1 MKDQEFDK
9 IFKDNLRDFEV
20 NPPENLWEKIESAL
34 DQEQPAKVKKMFP
47 WKTWSIAATLL
58 LALGFTFKLSQFKE
72 EQVDPKKEYLAK
84 IKEENESPKPDQMVA
99 EKWGEP
105 ITKEAF
111 ESQEAKPNARTIAL
125 KEQSKKAVVIR
136 AESRQQVQV
145 PALQPIE
152 TTMELDG
159 PNSLTREAEPLTAK
173 STAPQANLA
182 VEPTEAIL
190 NKTEIVTT
198 KPKQGLFVRLLNNVA
213 DNINIINKDVEF
225 SEDEE
230 GTIKINLSKLITKTK

>member
-9 IFKDNLRDFEV
+9 IFKDNLRDLEV
-20 NPPENLWEKIESAL
+20 NPPENLWEKMESAL
-34 DQEQPAKVKKMFP
+34 DQEQPAKVKKMLP

-58 LALGFTFKLSQFKE
+58 LALGFTFKLSQFME

-84 IKEENESPKPDQMVA
+84 IKEEAESPKPEQVVT
-99 EKWGEP
+99 EKLEAP
-105 ITKEAF
+105 ITKE
-111 ESQEAKPNARTIAL
+111 EVVLQEAKPNARTIAL
-125 KEQSKKAVVIR
+125 KEQPKKAAVIPV
-136 AESRQQVQV
+136 ESRQQVQV
-145 PALQPIE
+145 PALQPME
-152 TTMELDG
+152 TAMEFEG
-159 PNSLTREAEPLTAK
+159 AGSLTREAEPLTAK

-182 VEPTEAIL
+182 IEPTEAIL
-190 NKTEIVTT
+190 NKTEIASN

-230 GTIKINLSKLITKTK
+230 GTIKIDLSKLITKTK

>member
-9 IFKDNLRDFEV
+9 IFKDNLRDLEV
-20 NPPENLWEKIESAL
+20 NPPEYLWEKIESSL

-47 WKTWSIAATLL
+47 WKTCSIAATLL
-58 LALGFTFKLSQFKE
+58 LALGFAFKLSQFKE

-125 KEQSKKAVVIR
+125 KEQPKKVVVIP

-145 PALQPIE
+145 PALQPLE

-159 PNSLTREAEPLTAK
+159 PVNLTREAEPLTAK
-173 STAPQANLA
+173 STAPQANIT
-182 VEPTEAIL
+182 VEPTETIF
-190 NKTEIVTT
+190 NKTEIASN
-198 KPKQGLFVRLLNNVA
+198 KSKQGLFVRLLNNVA

-230 GTIKINLSKLITKTK
+230 GTIKIDLSKLITKTK